1 MKVLRIVMSL
11 VLCLTCVFG
20 VTGMDSMADAAS
32 ADAKSKTMKS
42 EVIGRFTQYPI
53 QLAYAITI
61 HKSQGKTFDS
71 VNIIT
76 RSFFAEGQ
84 VYVAISRVRSI
95 DGLHFDTEIKP
106 HRIKVDES
114 VKDFMN
120 NTFTPHAI
128 KLI

>member
-1 MKVLRIVMSL
+1 VIIANNSQLFVEVNGISQPITKETWEDLNY
-11 VLCLTCVFG
+11 TY
-20 VTGMDSMADAAS
+20 
-32 ADAKSKTMKS
+32 DAKSKTMKS

-106 HRIKVDES
+106 HRIKVHES
-114 VKDFMN
+114 VKNFMDN
-120 NTFTPHAI
+120 IFTPKAI